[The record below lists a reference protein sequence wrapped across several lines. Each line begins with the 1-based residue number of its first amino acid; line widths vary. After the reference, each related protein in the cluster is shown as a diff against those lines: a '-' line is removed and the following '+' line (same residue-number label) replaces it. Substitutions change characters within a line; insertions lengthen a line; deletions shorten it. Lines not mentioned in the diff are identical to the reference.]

1 MCVYGYKGRR
11 ILGRARRRGVKQDLR
26 GAVLAH
32 HILESLAH
40 RVKQVDPRE
49 ACNRETEGW
58 SVKRQGFHVT
68 WALGG

>member
-1 MCVYGYKGRR
+1 MRLWLQGTTHSGKGQAQRR
-11 ILGRARRRGVKQDLR
+11 EAGSAG
-26 GAVLAH
+26 GVLAH